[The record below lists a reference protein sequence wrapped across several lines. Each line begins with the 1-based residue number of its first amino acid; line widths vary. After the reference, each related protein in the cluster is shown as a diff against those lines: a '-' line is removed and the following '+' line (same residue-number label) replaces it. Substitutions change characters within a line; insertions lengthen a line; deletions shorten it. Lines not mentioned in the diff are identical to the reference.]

1 MKLEQLQHII
11 EIEKRGS
18 VSKAAESLYIA
29 RSTLSGSL
37 TSLENEI
44 GVRLFERTASGVEPT
59 PEGKEALQLAK
70 VMVEAAD
77 RMLSLGQTQKEL
89 HGTVTLSIGQAY
101 GFLLKELLLR
111 FQRRYPKAELKLNI
125 RTTGQLMHDVTA
137 GNVNLT
143 IALLPKVLQEKLK
156 LKENGL
162 RSETFGACNFRIY
175 VGRNSRFAERKSV
188 SMEELYGEMFVVNC
202 NEFWEPLRLW
212 PKYDK
217 VMVVPDRDMQRQLVC
232 DGERVALLPALFSV
246 GDVYCETGMIKTLE
260 IEPPISMPLEVMLI
274 YPEKRNLT
282 LLEQNVVILLQEL
295 LQEHFSGESSFLK

>member
-1 MKLEQLQHII
+1 MKLEQLQQII
-11 EIEKRGS
+11 EIDKQKS
-18 VSKAAESLYIA
+18 ISKAAESLYIA

-37 TSLENEI
+37 TGLEDEV

-70 VMVEAAD
+70 VMVEAAE
-77 RMLSLGQTQKEL
+77 RMMRLGQAEKEL
-89 HGTVTLSIGQAY
+89 HGIVTLNIGQAY

-111 FQRRYPKAELKLNI
+111 FRHRYPKAELKLNI

-143 IALLPKVLQEKLK
+143 LALLPKVLQEKLK

-162 RSETFGACNFRIY
+162 RSETFGTCNFQIY
-175 VGRNSRFAERKSV
+175 VGRNSKFAERKV
-188 SMEELYGEMFVVNC
+188 ISMEELYGEMFVVNC
-202 NEFWEPLRLW
+202 NEFWEPLQLW

-217 VMVVPDRDMQRQLVC
+217 VMVIPDRDMQRQLVC
-232 DGERVALLPALFSV
+232 DGERVALLPALFSI

-260 IEPPISMPLEVMLI
+260 LEPPISMPLEVMLI
-274 YPEKRNLT
+274 YPEKRTLT
-282 LLEQNVVILLQEL
+282 LLEQNVVILMREL
-295 LQEHFSGESSFLK
+295 LQEYFSGKSSSLN